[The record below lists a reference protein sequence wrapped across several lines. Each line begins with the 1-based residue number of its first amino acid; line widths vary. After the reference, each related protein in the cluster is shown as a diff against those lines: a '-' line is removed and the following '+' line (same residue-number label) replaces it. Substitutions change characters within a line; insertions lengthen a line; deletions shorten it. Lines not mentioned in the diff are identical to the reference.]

1 MVLLHKP
8 FKLGV
13 PKALDPFPP
22 GSQIPPMLQKR
33 GGGMHRTEEEFCR
46 DQSIRLL
53 KLAKKSPDRQIR
65 DQLVMMANEWLERA
79 KAKDKPA
86 K

>member
-1 MVLLHKP
+1 MVLLHKR

-22 GSQIPPMLQKR
+22 GSQIPPMLQR
-33 GGGMHRTEEEFCR
+33 GAEVMHRTEEEFCR
-46 DQSIRLL
+46 DQYIRLL
-53 KLAKKSPDRQIR
+53 KLAKESPDRQIR
-65 DQLVMMANEWLERA
+65 DQLVLMANEWLEQA
-79 KAKDKPA
+79 KAKDKLA

>member
-1 MVLLHKP
+1 VCRRLLTLFHPAAKYLQYY
-8 FKLGV
+8 KKGAGV
-13 PKALDPFPP
+13 
-22 GSQIPPMLQKR
+22 
-33 GGGMHRTEEEFCR
+33 MHRTEEEFCR